1 MHWEVRWGGTVIRDS
16 RCSISRGH
24 SSIWTI
30 GGQPQSSN
38 LLFYSPMAGVKVKR
52 ETANAFVRRQ
62 KRSYPYYER
71 YYEMYKSPMELRKEQ
86 CENYAPCDYL
96 SDHVGF
102 HAAYQRYFGRF

>member
-1 MHWEVRWGGTVIRDS
+1 MRKLLVLLLLTLALAAFCYCERDS
-16 RCSISRGH
+16 KDSLESHGVE
-24 SSIWTI
+24 
-30 GGQPQSSN
+30 
-38 LLFYSPMAGVKVKR
+38 GVKVKR

-96 SDHVGF
+96 SEHVGF
-102 HAAYQRYFGRF
+102 YAAYQRYFGRF